1 MKAPGLPEWM
11 PPGPPRKGPAL
22 KPPEPRLRTHRQEA
36 TLTAQGRLNDQ
47 LTVVCFGASAGG
59 FNAYCTILGLL
70 PSDTG
75 MAYVI
80 VHHQPA
86 DGKSLLVEI
95 LPRMTDMPVILV
107 ADRERVKADH
117 VYVVPAGMQVTMDG
131 DEFRI
136 RPIIKSPGWPKNI
149 TIFLQSLAEDRRKRA
164 IAVILSGFD
173 SDGAA
178 ALKSIKDAGGIV
190 FAQEFRTAEQPDMPH
205 SAVETGCVDR
215 LLQPAEIAFQLERIG
230 EERARFKNAPGN
242 AKAENLSPKGE
253 TPISPRLRESE
264 APHIGRGRGKAGLAR
279 KDPGVAGSG
288 LHQQSFGQRGEG
300 PLRKGGG
307 FI

>member
-1 MKAPGLPEWM
+1 MPES
-11 PPGPPRKGPAL
+11 R
-22 KPPEPRLRTHRQEA
+22 PRLNREDSGSNAH
-36 TLTAQGRLNDQ
+36 GKPNDH
-47 LTVVCFGASAGG
+47 LTVVCFGASSGG
-59 FNAYCTILGLL
+59 FDAYCTILGLL

-75 MAYVI
+75 MAYII

-107 ADRERVKADH
+107 ADGERVRPDH

-136 RPIIKSPGWPKNI
+136 GTLLKTRGWPKNI
-149 TIFLQSLAEDRRKRA
+149 TIFLKSLAEDRRKRA

-190 FAQEFRTAEQPDMPH
+190 FAQDFQSAKQPDMPQ
-205 SAVETGCVDR
+205 SAVKTGCVDR

-230 EERARFKNAPGN
+230 EERAHLRN
-242 AKAENLSPKGE
+242 ELGE
-253 TPISPRLRESE
+253 TKEGIPL
-264 APHIGRGRGKAGLAR
+264 ARGEDPVASGKAKPRMAPITGIHGKGASAKKNL
-279 KDPGVAGSG
+279 GGAGSG
-288 LHQQSFGQRGEG
+288 HLQE
-300 PLRKGGG
+300 PLRQSGNGPFRTWG
-307 FI
+307 ESL